1 MNWLDIVLLI
11 IILFFVFRGF
21 KAGLVGAIG
30 ALLGVIVGIWA
41 GSNFMDEVAAWL
53 LSFFN
58 FSNQSLANILAFV
71 LIFIVVNIIF
81 SLAVWIINSIFHV
94 IPLINF
100 ANKIIGALIGLVG
113 GILFISALVYLL
125 SLFAFS
131 QNIAD
136 VLQSSQLATV
146 AVKIAV
152 ILKPLIPEAVKSL
165 KSIL

>member
-21 KAGLVGAIG
+21 RAGLVGAVG

-41 GSNFMDEVAAWL
+41 GSNFMDEVAVWL
-53 LSFFN
+53 TSFFN
-58 FSNQSLANILAFV
+58 FNNPSLANILAFV
-71 LIFIVVNIIF
+71 LIFIAVNIVF
-81 SLAVWIINSIFHV
+81 SIGVWIINSIFHV

-100 ANKIIGALIGLVG
+100 ANKVIGALIGFVG
-113 GILFISALVYLL
+113 GVLFISALVYLL

-131 QNIAD
+131 QSIAE
-136 VLQSSQLATV
+136 VLQNSQLASV

-152 ILKPLIPEAVKSL
+152 ILKPLIPEAVKTL
-165 KSIL
+165 KSVL

>member
-1 MNWLDIVLLI
+1 MNWLDIVLLV

-30 ALLGVIVGIWA
+30 ALLGVIVGVWA
-41 GSNFMDEVAAWL
+41 GTNFMNEVASWL
-53 LSFFN
+53 TSFFN
-58 FSNQSLANILAFV
+58 FNNQSLANILAFV

-81 SLAVWIINSIFHV
+81 SIAVWIINSIFHV

-100 ANKIIGALIGLVG
+100 TNKLMGALIGFVG
-113 GILFISALVYLL
+113 GVLFISILVYLL

-136 VLQSSQLATV
+136 VVQGSQLAGV
-146 AVKIAV
+146 AMKISV
-152 ILKPLIPEAVKSL
+152 ILKPLIPEAIKSL

>member
-41 GSNFMDEVAAWL
+41 GSNFMDEVAKWL

-58 FSNQSLANILAFV
+58 FNNTSLANILAFV
-71 LIFIVVNIIF
+71 LIFIAVNIVF

-100 ANKIIGALIGLVG
+100 ANKVIGALIGFVG
-113 GILFISALVYLL
+113 GVLFISALVYLL

-136 VLQSSQLATV
+136 VLQGSQIAAV

>member
-41 GSNFMDEVAAWL
+41 GSNFMDEVAGWL
-53 LSFFN
+53 TSFFN

-71 LIFIVVNIIF
+71 LIFIAVNIIF
-81 SLAVWIINSIFHV
+81 SLIVWLINTIFHV

-113 GILFISALVYLL
+113 GVLFISALVYLL

-136 VLQSSQLATV
+136 VLKDSRIADI

-152 ILKPLIPEAVKSL
+152 ILKPLLPEAVKSL